1 MQVEE
6 IKNEGLNRE
15 YSITIPANELDERR
29 DAKLKEYAKDIKLPG
44 FRPGKAPIN
53 ILRQRYGKA
62 VLGEILETA
71 VNDTSEKVLKDKGV
85 QPALQPKIEVKE
97 FDEGKDLVYTM
108 ALEILPEFTLGEFK
122 GLNLEKPVAT
132 AGDKEVNEALERI
145 AGQRRSS
152 KKVEE
157 DRATKKGDI
166 AVIDF
171 KGRTADDNY
180 EHPGMQASDHYL
192 ELGSEH
198 FIPGFEE
205 QLIGRKAGDK
215 TEVKVTFPEE
225 YQKDLAGRDAIFDV
239 EIKEIREPAEAQIDN
254 QLARD
259 LGFDDI
265 AALKEAVRGQ
275 IQSEYDLFSR
285 MKVKR
290 KLLDMLDEQ
299 HQFEVPSGML
309 DMEYNSIVQQIEQEN
324 EKAHGDGEKTEL
336 GEEDKQELKDI
347 ADRRVRLGLV
357 LAKIGNDNNIT
368 VSDQELRSAVIREAQ
383 RYPGQEREVFDYFQN
398 NPQALEALRSPL
410 FEEKVVD
417 FIVELSNIEEKEV
430 DPEVLTADDEEE
442 QSGSEAQPAE
452 ENAGS
457 SSKSSKENKSSE
469 NKKQQEKTASS
480 KSAASSKKSSSTAK
494 KSSGKENDNKA
505 SEKN

>member
-1 MQVEE
+1 
-6 IKNEGLNRE
+6 
-15 YSITIPANELDERR
+15 
-29 DAKLKEYAKDIKLPG
+29 
-44 FRPGKAPIN
+44 
-53 ILRQRYGKA
+53 
-62 VLGEILETA
+62 
-71 VNDTSEKVLKDKGV
+71 
-85 QPALQPKIEVKE
+85 
-97 FDEGKDLVYTM
+97 
-108 ALEILPEFTLGEFK
+108 
-122 GLNLEKPVAT
+122 
-132 AGDKEVNEALERI
+132 
-145 AGQRRSS
+145 
-152 KKVEE
+152 
-157 DRATKKGDI
+157 
-166 AVIDF
+166 
-171 KGRTADDNY
+171 
-180 EHPGMQASDHYL
+180 
-192 ELGSEH
+192 
-198 FIPGFEE
+198 
-205 QLIGRKAGDK
+205 
-215 TEVKVTFPEE
+215 
-225 YQKDLAGRDAIFDV
+225 
-239 EIKEIREPAEAQIDN
+239 
-254 QLARD
+254 
-259 LGFDDI
+259 
-265 AALKEAVRGQ
+265 
-275 IQSEYDLFSR
+275 

-324 EKAHGDGEKTEL
+324 ENAHGDGEKTEL